1 MAWKGSRIVEGQ
13 LASVGEDFRAVTAEE
28 IAHYQQHGWVKLE
41 KFVPPGRVADL
52 LAMAKDKMGED
63 GDRNAPPEAFSYFNP
78 LTLRGLAD
86 PVLRPIIDHVG
97 RNARTLMARKADV
110 GIRYFTDY
118 FAVKLPAKKK
128 LANQGGA
135 GSSDWH
141 QDYAASASDRSGGM
155 VFWMALTDFTPE
167 KGTMAFLNGSH
178 RFGVMG
184 HYATYGDGNL
194 LDSYPE
200 LLDHCTST
208 GNLSYGAGDVTV
220 HSNLTVHSAGAN
232 LTDDPRWTYIVIV
245 NPADACWTGGPADA
259 FQTDGLTL
267 HKELTDDRFPVVG

>member
-1 MAWKGSRIVEGQ
+1 MDGQ
-13 LASVGEDFRAVTAEE
+13 VASVDDGFRAVTPGEV
-28 IAHYQQHGWVKLE
+28 AHYQAFGWVKLE
-41 KFVPPGRVADL
+41 KFVPLGRVHEL
-52 LAMAKDKMGED
+52 LAMAKEKMGVD
-63 GDRNAPPEAFSYFNP
+63 GDRNAPPEAFTYFNP
-78 LTLRGLAD
+78 LTMRGLDD
-86 PVLRPIIDHVG
+86 PILGPVIAHVG
-97 RNARTLMARKADV
+97 RNSRTLMARRANV

-118 FAVKLPAKKK
+118 FAVKLPTKKK
-128 LANQGGA
+128 LADKGGA

-155 VFWMALTDFTPE
+155 VFWMALTDMTPA

-184 HYATYGDGNL
+184 HYATYGEGNL

-200 LLDHCTST
+200 MLDHCTGS
-208 GNLSYGAGDVTV
+208 GNLSYAAGDVTV
-220 HSNLTVHSAGAN
+220 HSNMTVHSAGAN
-232 LTDDPRWTYIVIV
+232 QTDDPRWTYIVIV

-267 HKELTDDRFPVVG
+267 HKELRDDRFPVIG